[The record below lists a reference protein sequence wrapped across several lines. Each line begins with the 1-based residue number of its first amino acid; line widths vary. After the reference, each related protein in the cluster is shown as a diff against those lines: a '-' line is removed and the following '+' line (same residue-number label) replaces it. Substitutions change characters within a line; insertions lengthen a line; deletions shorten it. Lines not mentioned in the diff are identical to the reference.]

1 MTLSEAERRVV
12 RELAADGA
20 SNREIAARLFV
31 SLSTVKFHM
40 VGAMEK
46 VGVRTRTALALWWI
60 RRGQYDDG

>member
-1 MTLSEAERRVV
+1 VTLSEAERRVV